1 MTKKEIKGIF
11 RQQKVQLSPAALAL
25 IEDDL
30 KRQVTTM
37 ANRCSSGNVKRL
49 TAELYF
55 IAIGKL

>member
-11 RQQKVQLSPAALAL
+11 RHEKVQLSPAALTL

-30 KRQVTTM
+30 KRRVTAM
-37 ANRCSSGNVKRL
+37 AHRCSSGNVKRL